1 MEYCDCDCES
11 CNILPKASF
20 CCINCDKHC
29 FCDDEDLICVEC
41 LLSNLKKKL
50 KNKNKSCDNSILD
63 KIIEKEF
70 EYNDPN
76 IEGLFLNEYQKK
88 HFFKTKMKN
97 VEHKIDLI
105 VDKKKLFPNG
115 TLY

>member
-1 MEYCDCDCES
+1 VIVIVSLVISYQKLLFVAS
-11 CNILPKASF
+11 IVINIV
-20 CCINCDKHC
+20 

-88 HFFKTKMKN
+88 NIFLKQK
-97 VEHKIDLI
+97 
-105 VDKKKLFPNG
+105 
-115 TLY
+115 